1 MFLGVEPTKCLL
13 TEAGCWPFHFQLVNT
28 PIYARARACEWV
40 TETGWGSV
48 QCAHLGWMSFCVC
61 VHFSIIL
68 FPWPQDFQSDAYSRR
83 GLTQRERERPAQR
96 GLWVRDEI
104 HPIPLLLLSQ
114 EVWRWHASTWRS
126 RRASC
131 VRRRCCWAR
140 PTRTSV
146 LKLRSKPE
154 SWVRLRYFIIRDDQL
169 GDAPWLV
176 DKLYSIF
183 YAHLQVAHNCKH
195 QQF

>member
-1 MFLGVEPTKCLL
+1 MFLGVEPIKCLL
-13 TEAGCWPFHFQLVNT
+13 TEAGCWPFHFQLLNT
-28 PIYARARACEWV
+28 PIYV
-40 TETGWGSV
+40 
-48 QCAHLGWMSFCVC
+48 CVC
-61 VHFSIIL
+61 VRQKPGEEVCSVHILVEWASVCVCVCSFFHHFVPLTTGFSVWCI
-68 FPWPQDFQSDAYSRR
+68 FKTWPHA
-83 GLTQRERERPAQR
+83 ERERDR
-96 GLWVRDEI
+96 HRVRDEI

-146 LKLRSKPE
+146 WKLRSKPE